1 MNKQVVTLSGCLRQ
15 SLDIS
20 FYGVSANYGYL
31 FTCLNDKAALITF
44 IGEKNEDFDIN
55 EVGKP
60 KLSDEEAKQKA
71 SEADGYDYKVDEQR
85 IQRYFDM
92 KDLTYKCEVE
102 TVYIDNSGS
111 YFATSN
117 IF

>member
-1 MNKQVVTLSGCLRQ
+1 MSWFCVHFFN
-15 SLDIS
+15 I
-20 FYGVSANYGYL
+20 AP
-31 FTCLNDKAALITF
+31 AI
-44 IGEKNEDFDIN
+44 
-55 EVGKP
+55 
-60 KLSDEEAKQKA
+60 
-71 SEADGYDYKVDEQR
+71 EADGYDYKVDEQR

>member
-1 MNKQVVTLSGCLRQ
+1 M
-15 SLDIS
+15 
-20 FYGVSANYGYL
+20 
-31 FTCLNDKAALITF
+31 NDKEALITF

-55 EVGKP
+55 EVGKA
-60 KLSDEEAKQKA
+60 KLSDEEAKWKA
-71 SEADGYDYKVDEQR
+71 IEADGYDYKVDKQR

-102 TVYIDNSGS
+102 TVYIDNSGH

>member
-1 MNKQVVTLSGCLRQ
+1 M
-15 SLDIS
+15 
-20 FYGVSANYGYL
+20 
-31 FTCLNDKAALITF
+31 NDKAALIIF

-60 KLSDEEAKQKA
+60 KLSDEEAKRKA
-71 SEADGYDYKVDEQR
+71 IEADGYDYKVDEQR